1 MPGEK
6 VAYGEMGLLKLLRRS
21 AGEEGVTQY
30 ECRNCGKNLSAE
42 PDECPTCGSTEIAEY
57 TV

>member
-1 MPGEK
+1 MPDEV
-6 VAYGEMGLLKLLRRS
+6 VACGEMGLLKILRGS
-21 AGEEGVTQY
+21 ADEAGATQY
-30 ECRNCGKNLSAE
+30 ECRNCGKNLPTE